1 MQFKSLSSEGFLNY
15 SIFIFQSEKSLKH
28 TNILMFMPNKTSKV
42 TLTNYDE
49 CKAYLGEEILTVVQ
63 FEGRF
68 YAYDFGFNLP
78 FVMNA
83 VDPIKEGTVYRIINP
98 DPGDE
103 REEVETERV
112 TDEGLLRKL
121 NQELHSE

>member
-15 SIFIFQSEKSLKH
+15 SIFILQSEKSLKH
-28 TNILMFMPNKTSKV
+28 TNILVFMPNQTARV
-42 TLTNYDE
+42 ILTNYDE
-49 CKAYLGEEILTVVQ
+49 CKAYLGDDILTVVQ
-63 FEGRF
+63 FKGRF

-83 VDPIKEGTVYRIINP
+83 VDPIKEGTVYMIL
-98 DPGDE
+98 DHDE
-103 REEVETERV
+103 TKEEVEAERV